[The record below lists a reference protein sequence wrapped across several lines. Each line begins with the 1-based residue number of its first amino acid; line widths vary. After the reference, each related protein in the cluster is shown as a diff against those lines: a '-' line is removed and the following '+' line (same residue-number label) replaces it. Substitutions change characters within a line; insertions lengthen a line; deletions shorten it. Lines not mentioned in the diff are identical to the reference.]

1 MDEQPAGGGQR
12 AGGAGQAGG
21 GRRPTGEHLFDV
33 VVIGGGINGAGIARD
48 AAMRGY
54 STLLVEKED
63 FGYGTSSR
71 SSKLAHGGLRY
82 LEHLEFGLVR
92 ESLTER
98 ATLERIAPHL
108 IRPLAFLLPVYEGDP
123 RPLWL
128 VGLGVKLYAWLARER
143 LARYRTISAAEALRL
158 EPALEPRGLKGAAL
172 YVDDQIVSPE
182 RLCLENVLSAREA
195 GAKVVNHV
203 AASAVRLRPDGT
215 TEVDVRNTLTGATE
229 TVAGRVV
236 VNAAGPWVDRI
247 RRLAGLEGAPVL
259 RLTKGIHLVVPR
271 VAEHALFISA
281 KSDGRM
287 FFVLPWKAWSI
298 IGTTDTDFEGDLD
311 RLAATPEE
319 VDYLLTETRRVVPGA
334 RLGRD
339 DILYTYAGV
348 RPLAAAPAAPRS
360 LRPGGSPGRGKKPAG
375 AVSRRHVVHAE
386 GPRGTFLSVTGGKLT
401 SYRSLSEEV
410 VDRIARLLGRRLPC
424 RTAEVPLYGG
434 SLASLERALAA
445 EAPLLARRYNLPP
458 ATAAAIVE
466 TYGSRAGEVLEPIA
480 REPSLARRLCE
491 QSPDL
496 LVQIRY
502 AVDRELAVTLRD
514 LLFRRLS
521 AGTGPC
527 QGRDCARLAAEVMG
541 RYARWDQARQEREVA
556 AYLAEADLAQQYKA
570 AGGCA
575 DTGAAAR
582 PLSVR

>member
-1 MDEQPAGGGQR
+1 MSEQQVGSDQR
-12 AGGAGQAGG
+12 VGS
-21 GRRPTGEHLFDV
+21 EHLFDV
-33 VVIGGGINGAGIARD
+33 VVIGGGINGAGVARD

-54 STLLVEKED
+54 STLLLEKED

-123 RPLWL
+123 RPLWM
-128 VGLGVKLYAWLARER
+128 VGLGVKVYAWLARER
-143 LARYRTISAAEALRL
+143 LSRYRTIDAGEALHL
-158 EPALEPRGLKGAAL
+158 EPALERRGLKGAAL
-172 YVDDQIVSPE
+172 YADDQIVSPE

-195 GAKVVNHV
+195 GAKTVNHV
-203 AASAVRLRPDGT
+203 TATAIRLRPDGT

-229 TVAGRVV
+229 TVAGRVA
-236 VNAAGPWVDRI
+236 VNATGPWVDGI
-247 RRLAGLEGAPVL
+247 RRLAGIEGPPTL

-271 VAEHALFISA
+271 VARNALFISA
-281 KSDGRM
+281 RSDGRM
-287 FFVLPWKAWSI
+287 FFVLPWKDWSI
-298 IGTTDTDFEGDLD
+298 IGTTDTDFDGDLD

-319 VDYLLTETRRVVPGA
+319 VDYLLAETRRVVPGA
-334 RLGRD
+334 RLDRD

-348 RPLAAAPAAPRS
+348 RPLAAAPVTPRGRRGSWAPPTSR
-360 LRPGGSPGRGKKPAG
+360 GAGRGRPAV
-375 AVSRRHVVHAE
+375 AVSRRHVIHAE

-401 SYRSLSEEV
+401 SYRSLSEQV

-434 SLASLERALAA
+434 QVSSLERALAT
-445 EAPLLARRYNLPP
+445 EAPLLARRYGLP
-458 ATAAAIVE
+458 AGAAAAIVE
-466 TYGSRAGEVLEPIA
+466 TYGSRAAEVLRPLVQEPG
-480 REPSLARRLCE
+480 LGRRLCE
-491 QSPDL
+491 ASPDL

-502 AVDRELAVTLRD
+502 AVDRELAVTLKD
-514 LLFRRLS
+514 LLFRRLA

-527 QGRDCARLAAEVMG
+527 QGRDCARLAAEVMA
-541 RYARWDQARQEREVA
+541 RYARWDEARREREVA
-556 AYLAEADLAQQYKA
+556 AYLAEADLAQQYR
-570 AGGCA
+570 
-575 DTGAAAR
+575 AAASDRAGAGTAIR